1 MAVAKKLKFKDSVA
15 LHHALQGDILAG
27 RVAPVYLL
35 MGKESYFI
43 DSLTDLL
50 AENLL
55 PEQERAFNQIVVYGK
70 DSNVGQIINFARQM
84 PMMGG
89 RQVVI
94 IKDAANLKNIDQ
106 LSLYTANPSPST
118 VLVISHKG
126 ANIDKRTALYKQCE
140 KVGIVFESVEPYD
153 NEVGPWLE
161 GYIRS
166 KGLQIEPRALV
177 MLTENLGKEITKI
190 MGELDKLL
198 IYLPEGTTRIT
209 TDDVERNIGIS
220 KDFNVFELLSSF
232 STGDMRRSLLIGEHL
247 MQNARSLP
255 TGEIFGYFQKVFIIN
270 YKHWESK
277 YRGAPV
283 TSDAELAQ
291 MLGVHPFFLGEYKQA
306 AARFPN
312 KKVFHIFDLLREYDM
327 RSKGIGTG
335 SADLSELMRELLLKI
350 YMQ

>member
-1 MAVAKKLKFKDSVA
+1 M
-15 LHHALQGDILAG
+15 
-27 RVAPVYLL
+27 
-35 MGKESYFI
+35 
-43 DSLTDLL
+43 
-50 AENLL
+50 
-55 PEQERAFNQIVVYGK
+55 
-70 DSNVGQIINFARQM
+70 
-84 PMMGG
+84 
-89 RQVVI
+89 
-94 IKDAANLKNIDQ
+94 
-106 LSLYTANPSPST
+106 
-118 VLVISHKG
+118 
-126 ANIDKRTALYKQCE
+126 
-140 KVGIVFESVEPYD
+140 
-153 NEVGPWLE
+153 E

-270 YKHWESK
+270 YKQWETK

-291 MLGVHPFFLGEYKQA
+291 LLGVHPFFLGEYKQA